1 MDIFSTRIEESPA
14 GKPGFFNSKQWV
26 ERPGDGEAHSR
37 LMGALGLQ
45 PATASVL
52 INRGI
57 RTPEAARS
65 FLDPS
70 VSDLIDPLR
79 LNAMD
84 RAVSRIRA
92 AIRRSECV
100 VIYGDYDVDGVT
112 ATTLYLDHFK
122 RQGLEAGFYIPDRLR
137 EGYGL
142 NEAAIRALHDRGT
155 TLLITADCGTT
166 SVEEIRRARSL
177 GMDVIVTDH
186 HEVPDELPPATA
198 LLNPKR
204 EDAGYPEKG
213 LCTAGLTYKVIQAL
227 TGSVPSDGLDLVAL
241 GTIADVSPMTGE
253 NRYLVKE
260 GLKQLTEGR
269 RPGIRALKEA
279 AGLPE
284 APVKAGTVGFTL
296 APRINASGRLTDAGE
311 AVRLLTTPSPDEAR
325 RIAQSLNLQNRQR
338 QEIEEKIL
346 AEACARV
353 DSEVDFQN
361 DGCIVLASRGWHPG
375 VVGIVAARLV
385 ERYYRPAVLLAIDSD
400 GLAKGS
406 ARSIA
411 GFHLVDGLRRCGE
424 VLIRFGG
431 HYSAAGLTL
440 REERIPALRER
451 LSSVAR
457 ESLKPDDL
465 LPKQY
470 IDASVEWEELTPGLV
485 GELESLAP
493 FGPANP
499 EPTLLLRG
507 LIPVGP
513 RIVGAN
519 HLKFSVRKRPG
530 GSGSPS
536 GALVDAIGFR
546 MGDRMGLFR
555 NGAALDLAFTPERNI
570 WQGRERLQLRVK
582 DLRLA
587 GGA

>member
-1 MDIFSTRIEESPA
+1 MATV
-14 GKPGFFNSKQWV
+14 NSKQWV
-26 ERPGDGEAHSR
+26 QMPPDGEAHPM
-37 LMGALGLQ
+37 LVGELGLR
-45 PATASVL
+45 PVTASVL

-57 RTPEAARS
+57 RTPAAARLFLNPS
-65 FLDPS
+65 F
-70 VSDLIDPLR
+70 SDLIDPLR
-79 LNAMD
+79 LNDMD
-84 RAVSRIRA
+84 RAVSRIREA
-92 AIRRSECV
+92 VQRSERV

-112 ATTLYLDHFK
+112 ATTLYLDYFK
-122 RQGLEAGFYIPDRLR
+122 RQGLGADFYIPDRLR

-142 NEAAIRALHDRGT
+142 NEGAIRALRAQGT

-166 SVEEIRRARSL
+166 SVGEIRLARTL

-204 EDAGYPEKG
+204 DDAGYPEKG
-213 LCTAGLTYKVIQAL
+213 LCTAGLTFKVIQAL
-227 TGSVPSDGLDLVAL
+227 TGTVPADGLDLVAL
-241 GTIADVSPMTGE
+241 GTIADVSPLMGE
-253 NRYLVKE
+253 NRILVKE

-296 APRINASGRLTDAGE
+296 APRINASGRLMDAGE
-311 AVRLLTTPSPDEAR
+311 AVRLLTTPSLEDAR

-346 AEACARV
+346 EEACARV
-353 DSEVDFQN
+353 ESECDFQK
-361 DGCIVLASRGWHPG
+361 DGCIVLASRQWHLG

-385 ERYYRPAVLLAIDSD
+385 ERYYRPAVLLAVGSD

-411 GFHLVDGLRRCGE
+411 GFNLVEGLRRSGE
-424 VLIRFGG
+424 FLVRFGG

-440 REERIPALRER
+440 REEFIPALRER
-451 LSSVAR
+451 LSSVAW
-457 ESLKPDDL
+457 EWLKPDDFR
-465 LPKQY
+465 PKQR
-470 IDASVEWEELTPGLV
+470 IDASVEWEDLTPGLV
-485 GELESLAP
+485 AELESLAP

-499 EPTLLLRG
+499 EPTLLLRR
-507 LIPVGP
+507 LIPVDP
-513 RIVGAN
+513 RIVGNN
-519 HLKFSVRKRPG
+519 HLKFSVKKPNAR
-530 GSGSPS
+530 SGPS
-536 GALVDAIGFR
+536 MNPSFDAIGFR

-555 NGAALDLAFTPERNI
+555 NGVTVDLVFTPERNT

-582 DLRLA
+582 DLRVA
-587 GGA
+587 GEA

>member
-1 MDIFSTRIEESPA
+1 MATV
-14 GKPGFFNSKQWV
+14 NSKQWV
-26 ERPGDGEAHSR
+26 QQPPDGEAQPK
-37 LMGALGLQ
+37 LVVELGLQ
-45 PATASVL
+45 PVTASVL

-57 RTPEAARS
+57 RTPAAARA

-70 VSDLIDPLR
+70 PSDLIDPMR
-79 LNAMD
+79 LNGMD

-92 AIRRSECV
+92 AVQRSERI

-112 ATTLYLDHFK
+112 ATTLYLDYFK
-122 RQGLEAGFYIPDRLR
+122 RQGLEADFYIPHRLR

-142 NEAAIRALHDRGT
+142 NEAAIRALRARGT

-166 SVEEIRRARSL
+166 SVEEIRQARVL

-186 HEVPDELPPATA
+186 HEVPDGLPPATA

-204 EDAGYPEKG
+204 DDAGYPEKG
-213 LCTAGLTYKVIQAL
+213 LCTAGLTFKVIQAL
-227 TGSVPSDGLDLVAL
+227 TGTVPADGLDLVAM
-241 GTIADVSPMTGE
+241 GTVADVCPLMGE
-253 NRYLVKE
+253 NRFMVKE
-260 GLKQLTEGR
+260 GLKQLTEGQ

-311 AVRLLTTPSPDEAR
+311 AVRLLTTPSLEEAR
-325 RIAQSLNLQNRQR
+325 RIAQSLNFQNRQR

-346 AEACARV
+346 EEACARV
-353 DSEVDFQN
+353 ETEVDFRK
-361 DGCIVLASRGWHPG
+361 DGCIVLASRHWHLG

-411 GFHLVDGLRRCGE
+411 GFHLVEGLRRCE
-424 VLIRFGG
+424 EFLIRFGG

-440 REERIPALRER
+440 REDRIPALRER
-451 LSSVAR
+451 LSSVAW

-465 LPKQY
+465 QPKQR
-470 IDASVEWEELTPGLV
+470 IDASVEWEDLTPKLV
-485 GELESLAP
+485 NELESLAP

-499 EPTLLLRG
+499 EPTLLLRR
-507 LIPVGP
+507 LVPVDP
-513 RIVGAN
+513 RIVGNN
-519 HLKFSVRKRPG
+519 HLKFSVKRQNA
-530 GSGSPS
+530 PS
-536 GALVDAIGFR
+536 GAGLNPSFDAIGFR

-555 NGAALDLAFTPERNI
+555 NGAALDLAFTPERNV

-582 DLRLA
+582 DLRVA
-587 GGA
+587 GEA